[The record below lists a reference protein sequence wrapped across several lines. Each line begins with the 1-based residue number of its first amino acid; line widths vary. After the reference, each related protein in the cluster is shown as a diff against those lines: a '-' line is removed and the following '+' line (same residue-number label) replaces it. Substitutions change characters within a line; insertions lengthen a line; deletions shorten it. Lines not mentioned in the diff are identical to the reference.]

1 MAKSGK
7 AKNARRPSRAA
18 QKKAAP
24 RRVRPVPA
32 GYHTATPYLTVRG
45 AAEAIEFYKKAFG
58 AVEQARLPGADGK
71 LMHALIRIH
80 GDAVMLVDEMP
91 QWGALGPKAL
101 KGSPVTLHLYV
112 EDVDAAVKRAVDAGA
127 KVTMPVADMFWGD
140 RYGKI
145 EDPFGHHWSLA
156 THKRDV
162 SMDEA
167 RKAMAEMK

>member
-1 MAKSGK
+1 MSVKPIP
-7 AKNARRPSRAA
+7 NDMRRVTPHLVVGGAA
-18 QKKAAP
+18 Q
-24 RRVRPVPA
+24 
-32 GYHTATPYLTVRG
+32 
-45 AAEAIEFYKKAFG
+45 AIEFYKKAFG
-58 AVEQARLPGADGK
+58 AVEEARLPGPDGK
-71 LMHALIRIH
+71 LMHAMIRIH

-91 QWGALGPKAL
+91 QWNVFGPKSL

-145 EDPFGHHWSLA
+145 EDPFGHQWSLA

-162 SMDEA
+162 SMEEA
-167 RKAMAEMK
+167 KKAMAEMGA

>member
-1 MAKSGK
+1 MSVKPIPNDMHRVTPHLVVGG
-7 AKNARRPSRAA
+7 AA
-18 QKKAAP
+18 Q
-24 RRVRPVPA
+24 
-32 GYHTATPYLTVRG
+32 
-45 AAEAIEFYKKAFG
+45 AIEFYKKAFG
-58 AVEQARLPGADGK
+58 AVEEARLPGPDGK
-71 LMHALIRIH
+71 LMHAMIRIH

-91 QWGALGPKAL
+91 QWNVFGPKSL

-145 EDPFGHHWSLA
+145 EDPFGHQWSLA

-162 SMDEA
+162 SMEEA
-167 RKAMAEMK
+167 KKAMAEMGA